1 MKIGMLYFYNKKNDI
16 LNPIT
21 LSHSAQITRVVWSE
35 TENLCTGDVKEKISV
50 MTIKGNFYYKIQN

>member
-1 MKIGMLYFYNKKNDI
+1 MKNGMLYFYNKKNEI

-35 TENLCTGDVKEKISV
+35 TENLCTEDLKEKISV
-50 MTIKGNFYYKIQN
+50 TTIKGNFYYKIQN